1 MTEVTPADAP
11 RALKSPAISFEF
23 FPPKTEEME
32 RGLWDTINRLAP
44 LSPKFVSVTYGAG
57 GSTRER
63 THSTIAR
70 ILKEPDRPPAAHL
83 TCVGAPRGEIDDVV
97 ARYHEVG
104 VRHIVALRGDPA
116 GGIGTA
122 YAAHPDGYQ
131 SSADLVAGI
140 KKRYP
145 DIEVSVSAYPEKHPE
160 SRDFDADI
168 DMLQAKVDAGAA
180 RAITQVFFDNDFYLR
195 YLDRV
200 RARGINIPIVPGIMP
215 MHNFKQARNFV
226 TRAGTSVPNWLAE
239 KFDGLDDDAETRKLV
254 AATVAAGQVQ
264 KLAKHGVDTF
274 HFYTMNRADLVF
286 AISHL
291 FGIPPKGPQKAAG
304 SMPVPVSPKRTALL
318 AAARERILVLDGAM
332 GTMLQG
338 LEYDEAAFRAG
349 RFGGFPR
356 HLR

>member
-1 MTEVTPADAP
+1 MTEVTPPASDGH
-11 RALKSPAISFEF
+11 RTLKSPAISFEF

-32 RGLWDTINRLAP
+32 RNLWETIKRLAP
-44 LSPKFVSVTYGAG
+44 LAPGFVSVTYGAG

-70 ILKEPDRPPAAHL
+70 ILGETGLLPAAHL
-83 TCVGAPRGEIDDVV
+83 TCVGASRGEIDDIVS
-97 ARYHEVG
+97 RYHELG
-104 VRHIVALRGDPA
+104 ARHIVALRGDPP

-122 YAAHPDGYQ
+122 YVTHPDGYKT
-131 SSADLVAGI
+131 SAELVAGI

-168 DMLQAKVDAGAA
+168 DMLKAKVDAGAA
-180 RAITQVFFDNDFYLR
+180 RAITQVFFDNDLFFR

-200 RARGINIPIVPGIMP
+200 RARGIDIPIVPGIMP
-215 MHNFKQARNFV
+215 MHNFRQARTFV
-226 TRAGTSVPNWLAE
+226 TRAGTTVPDWLAA
-239 KFDGLDDDAETRKLV
+239 KFEGLDDDAETRKLV

-286 AISHL
+286 AICHL
-291 FGIPPKGPQKAAG
+291 LGIRPTGAQKAA
-304 SMPVPVSPKRTALL
+304 
-318 AAARERILVLDGAM
+318 
-332 GTMLQG
+332 
-338 LEYDEAAFRAG
+338 
-349 RFGGFPR
+349 
-356 HLR
+356 